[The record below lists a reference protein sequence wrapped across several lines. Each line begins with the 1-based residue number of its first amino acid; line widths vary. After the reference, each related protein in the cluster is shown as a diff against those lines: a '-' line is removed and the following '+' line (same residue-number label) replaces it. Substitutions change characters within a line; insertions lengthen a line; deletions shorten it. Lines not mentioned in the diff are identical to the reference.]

1 MAQIDG
7 RLEEARDAVAHVHRA
22 LEATGDP
29 VIEAYADFII
39 GWTDLHQDE
48 PDRALERL
56 ESRLELTLKNG
67 GALPVPVIYYGI
79 GTAELAADRPERVPV
94 RLEPLVAMIETL
106 DGYGASLNL
115 CVIADALRML
125 GEDGATA
132 AATRARELAERVGS
146 SHSTGLARLSLG
158 RIAAARGDWVSA
170 REHARAQLDIVA
182 ARGHKFVRADG
193 P

>member
-1 MAQIDG
+1 MRSLLEVADLADDVGDPFLIARRWLYQGLMAQTDG

-29 VIEAYADFII
+29 VIEAYADFLI
-39 GWTDLHQDE
+39 GWTDLHQDDE

-106 DGYGASLNL
+106 DAYGASLNL
-115 CVIADALRML
+115 GVIADALRML
-125 GEDGATA
+125 GEDGAQL
-132 AATRARELAERVGS
+132 RRRERGSWRSGSGARY
-146 SHSTGLARLSLG
+146 
-158 RIAAARGDWVSA
+158 
-170 REHARAQLDIVA
+170 
-182 ARGHKFVRADG
+182 
-193 P
+193 